1 MFHIEKLPDDCLS
14 SIFESITNLDDLIVC
29 SKVCQ
34 RWRFLIVQRLNKVK
48 YLSDDSSI
56 GCFKNSI
63 YFNKLDSLSQS
74 QLLGLLP
81 RFKILDIRPT
91 NETKFKSIDIF
102 KVIEGIKSVKG
113 LIYEPCWDKF
123 PCSISRVL
131 TMNLEQLYFADCFQ
145 NHFEE
150 IANSG
155 YLKNLQRLHIGS
167 RNFSISSYDGPVLES
182 IKILEACLYSYDATN
197 PYPGFHFMDLCPS
210 VESAHHLIKP
220 KKLSINQTI
229 KNNSLRNLVLDHPEN
244 YVSDNWTDLRN
255 LLIKYPKLKN
265 LAIRGDYGLDDSN
278 LTELLDLIP
287 EIVILDLRQSTR
299 LSEKSKD
306 IVNRYCQRKNREI
319 WFYNRPDQRIEHDWP
334 ELASQTNQRICQG
347 FDFMRN
353 CFLKTFQQL
362 PYLIDPIEDD

>member
-48 YLSDDSSI
+48 YLTDDSSI

-131 TMNLEQLYFADCFQ
+131 TMNLEMIATNLFEPSFIDCNQNQLKLKQLYFADCFQ

-155 YLKNLQRLHIGS
+155 YLKI
-167 RNFSISSYDGPVLES
+167 
-182 IKILEACLYSYDATN
+182 
-197 PYPGFHFMDLCPS
+197 
-210 VESAHHLIKP
+210 
-220 KKLSINQTI
+220 
-229 KNNSLRNLVLDHPEN
+229 
-244 YVSDNWTDLRN
+244 
-255 LLIKYPKLKN
+255 
-265 LAIRGDYGLDDSN
+265 
-278 LTELLDLIP
+278 
-287 EIVILDLRQSTR
+287 
-299 LSEKSKD
+299 SKD
-306 IVNRYCQRKNREI
+306 FILK
-319 WFYNRPDQRIEHDWP
+319 
-334 ELASQTNQRICQG
+334 SQ
-347 FDFMRN
+347 
-353 CFLKTFQQL
+353 L
-362 PYLIDPIEDD
+362 

>member
-1 MFHIEKLPDDCLS
+1 
-14 SIFESITNLDDLIVC
+14 
-29 SKVCQ
+29 
-34 RWRFLIVQRLNKVK
+34 
-48 YLSDDSSI
+48 
-56 GCFKNSI
+56 
-63 YFNKLDSLSQS
+63 
-74 QLLGLLP
+74 
-81 RFKILDIRPT
+81 
-91 NETKFKSIDIF
+91 
-102 KVIEGIKSVKG
+102 
-113 LIYEPCWDKF
+113 
-123 PCSISRVL
+123 
-131 TMNLEQLYFADCFQ
+131 
-145 NHFEE
+145 
-150 IANSG
+150 
-155 YLKNLQRLHIGS
+155 
-167 RNFSISSYDGPVLES
+167 
-182 IKILEACLYSYDATN
+182 
-197 PYPGFHFMDLCPS
+197 MDLCPS